1 MTDKASNRKTN
12 THKAGSKRS
21 GAQKS
26 GSAKAGAQK
35 PGGKGRRLDQLLHQ
49 RGLFPSREKARRAV
63 MAGSVLVDG
72 QKIDKPGTA
81 VGDGVEIRLLGN
93 KEPYVSRAGRKLAA
107 ALDRFGLDPQGMDCI
122 DVGASTGG
130 FTDCMLQRGARRVH
144 AIDVGYNQLVH
155 QLRQDPRVVVME
167 RTNARHLK
175 PGDLPDRAFDLVTF
189 DVSFIS
195 LLLVVPPMLSFVKE
209 GGWVLPMIKPQ
220 FEVGREHVGKGGIV
234 RDPEVRRQVI
244 EQRVEQLAALGL
256 EVIEVV
262 DSEVPGME
270 GNREAFALFRAG
282 PQILTDESL
291 LERSSP
297 PGGAQDKVL
306 R

>member
-1 MTDKASNRKTN
+1 MT
-12 THKAGSKRS
+12 SKS
-21 GAQKS
+21 
-26 GSAKAGAQK
+26 
-35 PGGKGRRLDQLLHQ
+35 RRLDQLLHQ

-63 MAGSVLVDG
+63 MAGGVLVDG

-81 VGDGVEIRLLGN
+81 VRDGVEIRLLHQ

-107 ALDRFGLDPQGMDCI
+107 ALDHFGLDPRDMECL

-144 AIDVGYNQLVH
+144 AVDVGYNQLVH

-175 PGDLPDRAFDLVTF
+175 ASDLPDRTFDLVTF

-195 LLLVVPPMLSFVKE
+195 LLLVVPPTLGFVKA

-220 FEVGREHVGKGGIV
+220 FEVGRQHVGKGGIV
-234 RDPEVRRQVI
+234 RDVEIRRQVI
-244 EQRVEQLAALGL
+244 EQRVEELGALGL
-256 EVIEVV
+256 DLIEVV

-270 GNREAFALFRAG
+270 GNREAFALFRLGNRNAETQEL
-282 PQILTDESL
+282 PA
-291 LERSSP
+291 
-297 PGGAQDKVL
+297 AQGTL
-306 R
+306 

>member
-1 MTDKASNRKTN
+1 MDTKKPRATKAKPAQP
-12 THKAGSKRS
+12 KA
-21 GAQKS
+21 KS
-26 GSAKAGAQK
+26 
-35 PGGKGRRLDQLLHQ
+35 PRLDQLLHQ
-49 RGLFPSREKARRAV
+49 RGLFASREKARRAV

-81 VGDGVEIRLLGN
+81 VSESAEIRLLHN

-107 ALDRFGLDPQGMDCI
+107 ALDRFGLDPQGMECLDI
-122 DVGASTGG
+122 GASTGG
-130 FTDCMLQRGARRVH
+130 FTDCMLQRGARRVY
-144 AIDVGYNQLVH
+144 AVDVGYNQLVH

-175 PGDLPDRAFDLVTF
+175 AGDLPARAFDLVTF

-195 LLLVVPPMLSFVKE
+195 LLLVVPPILGFVKE

-244 EQRVEQLAALGL
+244 EQRVEQLGELGL

-282 PQILTDESL
+282 PRLFADESL
-291 LERSSP
+291 PQQSSP
-297 PGGAQDKVL
+297 PGRAQDRVP